1 MRLSTG
7 TILSSPR
14 ACQLIQQW
22 CGCGPDIPQSHVIKA
37 VRRVPQDFA
46 AAKAAG
52 YVTSDCDERDFRVAL
67 MFLRKAALDPGGIR
81 G

>member
-1 MRLSTG
+1 M
-7 TILSSPR
+7 
-14 ACQLIQQW
+14 
-22 CGCGPDIPQSHVIKA
+22 SHVIEA

-67 MFLRKAALDPGGIR
+67 MFLRKAASDPGGIR
-81 G
+81 SA